1 MGDNAS
7 HKTIE
12 DLQSRLVFQEDAI
25 DHLNK
30 TIARQDQA
38 IELLRQQIQYLYGQ
52 LKQLSEQRPEAPQNE
67 VPPHY

>member
-1 MGDNAS
+1 MGDNDAY
-7 HKTIE
+7 KTIE

-30 TIARQDQA
+30 TIAQQDQA

-52 LKQLSEQRPEAPQNE
+52 LKQLSEQRSEASQNE
-67 VPPHY
+67 IPPHY